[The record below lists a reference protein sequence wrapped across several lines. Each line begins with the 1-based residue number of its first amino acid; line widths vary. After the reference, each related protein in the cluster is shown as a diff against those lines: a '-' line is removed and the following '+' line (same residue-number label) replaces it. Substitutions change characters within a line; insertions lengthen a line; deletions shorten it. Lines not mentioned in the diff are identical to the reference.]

1 MRQHHQSI
9 LLHDEIT
16 IRESFIQFIA
26 VLVDDIAETDSHIT
40 KSDDDVR
47 ADVWVL
53 GRFEDFEE
61 ESVMLVAE
69 LRTNAEEFTE
79 REDCRGSEHFVL
91 QIEEG

>member
-16 IRESFIQFIA
+16 IRESLVQLIT
-26 VLVDDIAETDSHIT
+26 VLIDDVAKTDGHIT

-47 ADVWVL
+47 ADVRVL

-69 LRTNAEEFTE
+69 LGAHTEEFAE
-79 REDCRGSEHFVL
+79 RQSSCCS
-91 QIEEG
+91 

>member
-16 IRESFIQFIA
+16 IRESLVQLIA
-26 VLVDDIAETDSHIT
+26 VLVDDIAETDSYVT

-53 GRFEDFEE
+53 GRFEDFEKE
-61 ESVMLVAE
+61 TVMLVAE
-69 LRTNAEEFTE
+69 LGTDAEEFTK
-79 REDCRGSEHFVL
+79 REDRRSPEYFVL

>member
-1 MRQHHQSI
+1 MGEDHQRVF
-9 LLHDEIT
+9 LHDDVLVRKT
-16 IRESFIQFIA
+16 LVQLIA

-53 GRFEDFEE
+53 GCFEDFEE
-61 ESVMLVAE
+61 ETVVLVAE

-79 REDCRGSEHFVL
+79 REDCRSPEHFVL
-91 QIEEG
+91 RIEER